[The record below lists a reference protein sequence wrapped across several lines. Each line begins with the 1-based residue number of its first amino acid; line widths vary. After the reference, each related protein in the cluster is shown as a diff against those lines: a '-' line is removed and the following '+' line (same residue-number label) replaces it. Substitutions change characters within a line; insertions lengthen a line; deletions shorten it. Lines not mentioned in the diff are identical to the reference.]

1 MNRYSIWNFV
11 LNIFR
16 SAPLIKN
23 LEKIVRKQIYIIYIC
38 KIKSHLAQNFE
49 TGFLRN
55 YDTLIKF
62 IIQFVYLM
70 HVFIRYKIPCNTK
83 VCTPWRIAKF
93 QFQWYHQLV
102 TMKRVGLSTISRD
115 NIKRGYE
122 KDEWIIKNRKLKKL
136 KDLSGV
142 HFFIPYVMFLW
153 CFCNSKLFISYKIWE
168 WYAEEKVIKH
178 TYLEQY

>member
-1 MNRYSIWNFV
+1 M
-11 LNIFR
+11 
-16 SAPLIKN
+16 
-23 LEKIVRKQIYIIYIC
+23 
-38 KIKSHLAQNFE
+38 
-49 TGFLRN
+49 RN

-153 CFCNSKLFISYKIWE
+153 YFCNSKLYISYEIWE
-168 WYAEEKVIKH
+168 WDAEEKVIKH
-178 TYLEQY
+178 TYLEQYKACYNQLSIMISTLYHIQNLPEYT